1 MVEFL
6 KEALTSGPFLPQG
19 HCYLWRSA
27 LIWLHVASDTLVA
40 VAYYVMPIILLSFVR
55 KRRDLPFDWMFLM
68 LGAFLVACGTTHL
81 MGVWNVWYPTYWASG
96 AVKALTAAISL
107 STTVLLPWV
116 LRALAIPAPA
126 QHGAIDL
133 AERKAA
139 EDALQKAVV
148 DATQHA
154 AQLRGLS
161 EAALAIHSALSVD
174 EVLRVTTE
182 RARAIIGA
190 HQSVIRLT
198 VDGNWG
204 QAPNA
209 VSLSDKYAAC
219 RAYAA
224 QPDGSG
230 IYALVCRD
238 NRPMRLRQEQLEAHP
253 AWRGFGE
260 ERGGHPPMR
269 GWLAAPLVG
278 RDGRS
283 IGVIELSD
291 KYEGEFTENDES
303 IIVQLA
309 QMASVGLENARL
321 FHEVQQA
328 DEQLRRQLQFTKSI
342 TDNLGEGVYAVDREG
357 RLIFANPAA
366 EKMLGWTAAELLGK
380 SSHDVLGVRRA
391 SGIALSRHAC
401 DLLSVAMGDVQLQRG
416 ELAFTRKDG
425 TIFPVAYAS
434 SSIAVDGEV
443 VGAVVA
449 FTDITERKQA
459 EEALHAANVLLEKT
473 FSSLDEALF
482 LIDASTRIIIT
493 CNPAVERIFG
503 YSPYEVLGRNTA
515 FLYPSHERYIAF
527 GAELKEALDAHGVH
541 RAELQMR
548 RKDGSLFIG
557 EATVSAIADETGQRA
572 RVVSVWRDI
581 TARKQAEEAIKNLNA
596 ELEQRVIEP
605 TAQLEATNHELE
617 TFSYSVSHDLRA
629 PLRSIDGFSQA
640 LLEDYAE
647 RLDREGVDYLQ
658 RIRGATKRMAELI
671 DALLALSRV
680 TRAEL
685 QRDAVDLSSTAR
697 AVAAE
702 LQEQAPERQV
712 DWIIA
717 DGLVANGDA
726 RLLRVVLENLLGNA
740 WKFTAKTP
748 APRIEFGRLS
758 LADGSSAFFVSD
770 NGAGFDMTYAD
781 KLFGAFQ
788 RLHRVGE
795 FQGTGIGLATVQRI
809 IHRHGG
815 RVWAQGS
822 VDEGATFYFTL

>member
-1 MVEFL
+1 MVDFL

-27 LIWLHVASDTLVA
+27 LIWLHVASDTLIA
-40 VAYYVMPIILLSFVR
+40 VASYVMPIILLSFVR

-81 MGVWNVWYPTYWASG
+81 LGVWNVWYPTYWAAG
-96 AVKALTAAISL
+96 AVKAMTAAISL
-107 STTVLLPWV
+107 STTVLLPLV
-116 LRALAIPAPA
+116 LKAFTIPCPVQREAINRDLEEQILECEQMEASPLEVRDKCERRGQERRA
-126 QHGAIDL
+126 
-133 AERKAA
+133 E
-139 EDALQKAVV
+139 
-148 DATQHA
+148 
-154 AQLRGLS
+154 
-161 EAALAIHSALSVD
+161 
-174 EVLRVTTE
+174 
-182 RARAIIGA
+182 
-190 HQSVIRLT
+190 
-198 VDGNWG
+198 
-204 QAPNA
+204 
-209 VSLSDKYAAC
+209 
-219 RAYAA
+219 
-224 QPDGSG
+224 
-230 IYALVCRD
+230 
-238 NRPMRLRQEQLEAHP
+238 
-253 AWRGFGE
+253 
-260 ERGGHPPMR
+260 
-269 GWLAAPLVG
+269 LAA
-278 RDGRS
+278 
-283 IGVIELSD
+283 
-291 KYEGEFTENDES
+291 
-303 IIVQLA
+303 
-309 QMASVGLENARL
+309 
-321 FHEVQQA
+321 
-328 DEQLRRQLQFTKSI
+328 
-342 TDNLGEGVYAVDREG
+342 
-357 RLIFANPAA
+357 AN
-366 EKMLGWTAAELLGK
+366 
-380 SSHDVLGVRRA
+380 H
-391 SGIALSRHAC
+391 
-401 DLLSVAMGDVQLQRG
+401 
-416 ELAFTRKDG
+416 
-425 TIFPVAYAS
+425 
-434 SSIAVDGEV
+434 
-443 VGAVVA
+443 
-449 FTDITERKQA
+449 
-459 EEALHAANVLLEKT
+459 ALHAANVLLEKT

-482 LIDASTRIIIT
+482 LIDASTRTIIT

-581 TARKQAEEAIKNLNA
+581 TERKQAEQAIKNLNA
-596 ELEQRVIEP
+596 ELEQRVIER

-647 RLDREGVDYLQ
+647 RLDPEGVDYLQ

-702 LQEQAPERQV
+702 LQEHAPERQV

-740 WKFTAKTP
+740 WKFTAKTHT
-748 APRIEFGRLS
+748 PRIEFGRLS
-758 LADGSSAFFVSD
+758 LANGSAAFFVRD